1 MNPAHKTASVWL
13 VLGLFHVLKASAALK
28 TNLLALAML
37 YNPLRSVLD
46 TLAENDGLISVFFT
60 TCPIAG
66 TSSKVSQQQQT

>member
-46 TLAENDGLISVFFT
+46 TLAENDGLMAYKCVFHHMSN
-60 TCPIAG
+60 CG
-66 TSSKVSQQQQT
+66 HEQQG